1 MLTAIKERASGW
13 IAWTLVALI
22 SIPFALWGINSYFE
36 GASKIVVATVNGVE
50 IEKTDYQNSLSDQ
63 RRMLVQMMGQNVD
76 ADYFASRA
84 FKLQVLETLI
94 DSRLQ
99 AEYLRDRGFRVTDE
113 QLSKKISSFSAFQ
126 VDGQFDPTRYEQ
138 LVRNAGLSVEG
149 FERQQR
155 QQGAIDQLRAGLR
168 GSSLVVSSMTDRAIE
183 LLYQRRVAQ
192 FTVVDIA
199 AFEYSMVVGSE
210 ALRDEFDANKA
221 QYVQPE
227 QMQVE
232 FIRLSVDEL
241 GKQANVSELEQRAF
255 YDSNVE
261 RFTQPESRSASHIL
275 LSLAEDDAE
284 DVVDTREQEAKGIA
298 ARARSGEDFAKLAE
312 TYSKDPGSAS
322 RGGDLGIIRPGA
334 MAPSFETV
342 VFDLKEGQISD
353 PVRTAYGWHI
363 IKVTNIRESNVRPFD
378 EVMSEIK
385 TILEREWAE
394 NQFITM
400 AEDFQNLIF
409 EQPDSLNAA
418 SDFLGTPIERSDW
431 FSRTTGDG
439 IASNDLVR
447 DTAFSP
453 EVLVD
458 RLNSEMLE
466 IGSDTLVAV
475 RFADFREKRQ
485 KDFNEVKDQIE
496 RVLAARVAAEAQEKF
511 ATKLVATLESGADW
525 DTLLTV
531 EGLSSADLPEDLE
544 STTDDVARAVARVV
558 YSVGAPNPGTPV
570 FGSARLSATDYLIY
584 KLDEVVAGDISQIS
598 GDQVS
603 EVEDLVESRVGEEL
617 HAGIGRALRTAADVQ
632 IFEEAL

>member
-199 AFEYSMVVGSE
+199 AFEDSLVVGSQ

-255 YDSNVE
+255 YDNNVE

-284 DVVDTREQEAKGIA
+284 DLVDTREQEAKGIA

-525 DTLLTV
+525 DNLLTV

>member
-50 IEKTDYQNSLSDQ
+50 IEKTDNQNSLSDQ

-199 AFEYSMVVGSE
+199 AFEDSMVVGSE

-485 KDFNEVKDQIE
+485 KDFDEVKDQIE

-525 DTLLTV
+525 DNLLTV

>member
-199 AFEYSMVVGSE
+199 AFEDSLVVGSE

-255 YDSNVE
+255 YDNNVE

-275 LSLAEDDAE
+275 WSLAEDDAE

-342 VFDLKEGQISD
+342 VFDLNEGQISD

-378 EVMSEIK
+378 EVMGEIK

-525 DTLLTV
+525 DNLLTV

>member
-199 AFEYSMVVGSE
+199 AFEDSLVVGSE

-255 YDSNVE
+255 YDNNVE

-275 LSLAEDDAE
+275 WSLAEDDAE

-334 MAPSFETV
+334 MAPAFETV
-342 VFDLKEGQISD
+342 VFDLNEGQISD

-378 EVMSEIK
+378 EVMGEIK

-431 FSRTTGDG
+431 FSQTTGDG

-525 DTLLTV
+525 DNLLAV

-544 STTDDVARAVARVV
+544 STTDDIVRAVARVV
-558 YSVGAPNPGTPV
+558 YSVGAPNPGAPV

>member
-113 QLSKKISSFSAFQ
+113 QLSKKISSFSTFQ

-199 AFEYSMVVGSE
+199 AFEDSLVVGSE

-232 FIRLSVDEL
+232 FIRLSVD
-241 GKQANVSELEQRAF
+241 
-255 YDSNVE
+255 
-261 RFTQPESRSASHIL
+261 
-275 LSLAEDDAE
+275 
-284 DVVDTREQEAKGIA
+284 
-298 ARARSGEDFAKLAE
+298 
-312 TYSKDPGSAS
+312 
-322 RGGDLGIIRPGA
+322 
-334 MAPSFETV
+334 
-342 VFDLKEGQISD
+342 
-353 PVRTAYGWHI
+353 
-363 IKVTNIRESNVRPFD
+363 
-378 EVMSEIK
+378 
-385 TILEREWAE
+385 
-394 NQFITM
+394 
-400 AEDFQNLIF
+400 
-409 EQPDSLNAA
+409 
-418 SDFLGTPIERSDW
+418 
-431 FSRTTGDG
+431 
-439 IASNDLVR
+439 
-447 DTAFSP
+447 
-453 EVLVD
+453 
-458 RLNSEMLE
+458 
-466 IGSDTLVAV
+466 
-475 RFADFREKRQ
+475 
-485 KDFNEVKDQIE
+485 
-496 RVLAARVAAEAQEKF
+496 
-511 ATKLVATLESGADW
+511 
-525 DTLLTV
+525 
-531 EGLSSADLPEDLE
+531 
-544 STTDDVARAVARVV
+544 
-558 YSVGAPNPGTPV
+558 
-570 FGSARLSATDYLIY
+570 
-584 KLDEVVAGDISQIS
+584 
-598 GDQVS
+598 
-603 EVEDLVESRVGEEL
+603 
-617 HAGIGRALRTAADVQ
+617 
-632 IFEEAL
+632 

>member
-199 AFEYSMVVGSE
+199 AFEDSMVVGSE

-255 YDSNVE
+255 YDNNVE

-525 DTLLTV
+525 DNLLTV

>member
-126 VDGQFDPTRYEQ
+126 VDGQFDPTHYEQ

-192 FTVVDIA
+192 FTVVDIT
-199 AFEYSMVVGSE
+199 AFEDSLVVGSE

-255 YDSNVE
+255 YDNNVE

-275 LSLAEDDAE
+275 WSLAEDDAE

-342 VFDLKEGQISD
+342 VFDLNEGQISD

-378 EVMSEIK
+378 EVMGEIK

-525 DTLLTV
+525 DNLLAV

-544 STTDDVARAVARVV
+544 STTDDIARAVARVV

-584 KLDEVVAGDISQIS
+584 KLDEVVSGDISQIS

>member
-199 AFEYSMVVGSE
+199 AFEDSLVVGSE

-255 YDSNVE
+255 YDNNVE

-275 LSLAEDDAE
+275 WSLAEDDAE

-342 VFDLKEGQISD
+342 VFDLNEGQISD

-378 EVMSEIK
+378 EVMGEIK

-525 DTLLTV
+525 DNLLAV

-544 STTDDVARAVARVV
+544 STTDDIARAVARVV

>member
-199 AFEYSMVVGSE
+199 AFEDSLVVGSE

-255 YDSNVE
+255 YDNNVE

-275 LSLAEDDAE
+275 FSLAEDDAE

-447 DTAFSP
+447 ETAFSP

-525 DTLLTV
+525 DNLLTV

-570 FGSARLSATDYLIY
+570 FGSARLSATDYLIF

>member
-50 IEKTDYQNSLSDQ
+50 IEKTDYQRSLSDQ

-76 ADYFASRA
+76 ADYFSSRA

-99 AEYLRDRGFRVTDE
+99 AEYLRDRGFRVTNE

-155 QQGAIDQLRAGLR
+155 QQGAVDQLRAGLR
-168 GSSLVVSSMTDRAIE
+168 GSSVVVSSMTDRAIE
-183 LLYQRRVAQ
+183 LLYQRRMAQ
-192 FTVVDIA
+192 FTVVDIT
-199 AFEYSMVVGSE
+199 AFEDSLVVESE
-210 ALRDEFDANKA
+210 ALRDEFDANKE

-232 FIRLSVDEL
+232 FIRLSVDDL
-241 GKQANVSELEQRAF
+241 AKQANVSELEQRAF
-255 YDSNVE
+255 YDDNVE

-275 LSLAEDDAE
+275 LPFAEDDPE
-284 DVVDTREQEAKGIA
+284 DVVDAREQEAKGIA
-298 ARARSGEDFAKLAE
+298 ARARSGEDFADLAE
-312 TYSKDPGSAS
+312 MYSKDPGSAS

-363 IKVTNIRESNVRPFD
+363 IKVTNIRESDVRPFD
-378 EVMSEIK
+378 EAMSEIK

-431 FSRTTGDG
+431 FSRTAGDG
-439 IASNDLVR
+439 IASDDLVR
-447 DTAFSP
+447 ETAFSP

-466 IGSDTLVAV
+466 IGSDTFVAV

-496 RVLAARVAAEAQEKF
+496 RVLAARVAADAQEKF
-511 ATKLVATLESGADW
+511 AKNLVATLESGAEW
-525 DTLLTV
+525 DNLLAA

-544 STTDDVARAVARVV
+544 NTTDDLARAAARVV
-558 YSVGAPNPGTPV
+558 YSVGAPSPGTPV

-598 GDQVS
+598 SDQVS
-603 EVEDLVESRVGEEL
+603 EVKDLIESRVGEEL

-632 IFEEAL
+632 IFEETL

>member
-199 AFEYSMVVGSE
+199 AFEDSMVVGSE

-255 YDSNVE
+255 YDNNVE

-447 DTAFSP
+447 ETAFSP

-511 ATKLVATLESGADW
+511 ATKLVETLESGADW
-525 DTLLTV
+525 DNLLAV

>member
-255 YDSNVE
+255 YDNNVE

>member
-199 AFEYSMVVGSE
+199 AFEDSLVVGSE

-255 YDSNVE
+255 YDNNVE

-334 MAPSFETV
+334 MTPSFETV

-475 RFADFREKRQ
+475 RFVDFREKRQ

-525 DTLLTV
+525 DNLLTV

-544 STTDDVARAVARVV
+544 STTDDIARAVARVV

>member
-1 MLTAIKERASGW
+1 
-13 IAWTLVALI
+13 
-22 SIPFALWGINSYFE
+22 
-36 GASKIVVATVNGVE
+36 
-50 IEKTDYQNSLSDQ
+50 
-63 RRMLVQMMGQNVD
+63 
-76 ADYFASRA
+76 
-84 FKLQVLETLI
+84 
-94 DSRLQ
+94 
-99 AEYLRDRGFRVTDE
+99 
-113 QLSKKISSFSAFQ
+113 
-126 VDGQFDPTRYEQ
+126 
-138 LVRNAGLSVEG
+138 
-149 FERQQR
+149 
-155 QQGAIDQLRAGLR
+155 
-168 GSSLVVSSMTDRAIE
+168 MTDRAIE

-192 FTVVDIA
+192 FTVVDIV
-199 AFEYSMVVGSE
+199 AFEDSLVVGSE

-255 YDSNVE
+255 YDNNVE

-511 ATKLVATLESGADW
+511 ATKLVETLESGADW
-525 DTLLTV
+525 DNLLAV

-544 STTDDVARAVARVV
+544 SATDDVARAVARVV

>member
-199 AFEYSMVVGSE
+199 AFEDSLVVGSE

-255 YDSNVE
+255 YDNNVE

-431 FSRTTGDG
+431 FSRITGDG

-447 DTAFSP
+447 ETAFSP

-525 DTLLTV
+525 DNLLTV

>member
-199 AFEYSMVVGSE
+199 AFEDSLVVGSE

-447 DTAFSP
+447 ETAFSP

-511 ATKLVATLESGADW
+511 ATKLVETLESGADW
-525 DTLLTV
+525 DNLLAV

>member
-199 AFEYSMVVGSE
+199 AFEDSMVVGSE

-275 LSLAEDDAE
+275 WSLAEDDAE

-342 VFDLKEGQISD
+342 VFDLNEGQISD

-378 EVMSEIK
+378 EVMGEIK

-525 DTLLTV
+525 DNLLAV

-544 STTDDVARAVARVV
+544 STTDDIARAVARVV
-558 YSVGAPNPGTPV
+558 YSAGAPNPGTPV

>member
-199 AFEYSMVVGSE
+199 AFEDSLVVGSE

>member
-199 AFEYSMVVGSE
+199 AFEDSLVVGSE

-255 YDSNVE
+255 YDNNVE

-447 DTAFSP
+447 ETAFSP

-525 DTLLTV
+525 DNLLTV

>member
-192 FTVVDIA
+192 FTVVDIV
-199 AFEYSMVVGSE
+199 AFEDSLVVGSE

-255 YDSNVE
+255 YDNNVE

-447 DTAFSP
+447 ETAFSP

-511 ATKLVATLESGADW
+511 ATKLVETLESGADW
-525 DTLLTV
+525 DNLLAV

-570 FGSARLSATDYLIY
+570 FGSARLSAIDYLIY

>member
-76 ADYFASRA
+76 AAYFASRA

-199 AFEYSMVVGSE
+199 AFEDSLVVGSE

-275 LSLAEDDAE
+275 WSLAEDDAE

-342 VFDLKEGQISD
+342 VFDLNEGQISD

-378 EVMSEIK
+378 EVMGEIK

-525 DTLLTV
+525 DNLLAV

-544 STTDDVARAVARVV
+544 STTDDIVRAVARVV
-558 YSVGAPNPGTPV
+558 YSVGAPNPGAPV

>member
-199 AFEYSMVVGSE
+199 AFEDSLVVGSE

-255 YDSNVE
+255 YDNNVE

-363 IKVTNIRESNVRPFD
+363 IKVTSIRESNVRPFD

-525 DTLLTV
+525 DNLLTV

>member
-199 AFEYSMVVGSE
+199 AFEDSMVVGSE

-447 DTAFSP
+447 ETAFSP

>member
-199 AFEYSMVVGSE
+199 AFEDSLVVGSE

-255 YDSNVE
+255 YDNNVE

-525 DTLLTV
+525 DNLLTV

-584 KLDEVVAGDISQIS
+584 KLDEIVAGDISQIS

>member
-50 IEKTDYQNSLSDQ
+50 IEKTDYQRSLSDQ

-76 ADYFASRA
+76 ADYFSSRA

-99 AEYLRDRGFRVTDE
+99 AEYLRDRGFRVTNE

-138 LVRNAGLSVEG
+138 LVQNAGLSVEG

-155 QQGAIDQLRAGLR
+155 QQGAVDQLRAGLR
-168 GSSLVVSSMTDRAIE
+168 GSSVVVSSMTDRAIE
-183 LLYQRRVAQ
+183 LLYQRRMAQ
-192 FTVVDIA
+192 FTVVDIT
-199 AFEYSMVVGSE
+199 AFEDSLVVESE
-210 ALRDEFDANKA
+210 ALRDEFDANKE

-232 FIRLSVDEL
+232 FIRLSVDDL
-241 GKQANVSELEQRAF
+241 AKQANVSELEQRAF
-255 YDSNVE
+255 YDDNVE

-275 LSLAEDDAE
+275 LPFAEDDPE
-284 DVVDTREQEAKGIA
+284 DVVDAREQEAKGIA
-298 ARARSGEDFAKLAE
+298 ARARSGEDFADLAE
-312 TYSKDPGSAS
+312 MYSKDPGSAS

-363 IKVTNIRESNVRPFD
+363 IKVTNIRESDVRPFD
-378 EVMSEIK
+378 EAMSEIK

-431 FSRTTGDG
+431 FSRTAGDG
-439 IASNDLVR
+439 IASDDLVR
-447 DTAFSP
+447 KTAFSP

-466 IGSDTLVAV
+466 IGSDTFVAV

-496 RVLAARVAAEAQEKF
+496 RVLAARVAADAQEKF
-511 ATKLVATLESGADW
+511 AKNLVATLESGAEW
-525 DTLLTV
+525 DKLLAA

-544 STTDDVARAVARVV
+544 NTTDDLARAAARVV
-558 YSVGAPNPGTPV
+558 YSVGAPSPGRRSLV
-570 FGSARLSATDYLIY
+570 ARD
-584 KLDEVVAGDISQIS
+584 
-598 GDQVS
+598 
-603 EVEDLVESRVGEEL
+603 
-617 HAGIGRALRTAADVQ
+617 
-632 IFEEAL
+632 

>member
-199 AFEYSMVVGSE
+199 AFEDSLVVGSE

-255 YDSNVE
+255 YDNNVE

-447 DTAFSP
+447 ETAFSP

-511 ATKLVATLESGADW
+511 ATKLVETLEAGADW
-525 DTLLTV
+525 DNLLAV

>member
-199 AFEYSMVVGSE
+199 AFEDSMVVGSE

-221 QYVQPE
+221 QYVQPQ

-255 YDSNVE
+255 YDNNVE

-378 EVMSEIK
+378 EVMIEIK

-525 DTLLTV
+525 DNLLTV

>member
-199 AFEYSMVVGSE
+199 AFEDSLVVGSE

-255 YDSNVE
+255 YDNNVE

-334 MAPSFETV
+334 MAPSFETA

-447 DTAFSP
+447 ETAFSP

-511 ATKLVATLESGADW
+511 ATKLVETLESGADW
-525 DTLLTV
+525 DNLLAV

>member
-199 AFEYSMVVGSE
+199 AFEDSLVVGSE

-255 YDSNVE
+255 YDNNVE

-275 LSLAEDDAE
+275 WSLAEDDAE

-342 VFDLKEGQISD
+342 VFDLNEGQISD

-378 EVMSEIK
+378 EVMGEIK

-525 DTLLTV
+525 DNLLAV

-544 STTDDVARAVARVV
+544 STTDDIVRAVARVV
-558 YSVGAPNPGTPV
+558 YSVGAPNPGAPV

>member
-199 AFEYSMVVGSE
+199 AFEDSMVVGSE

-485 KDFNEVKDQIE
+485 KDFDEVKDQIE

-525 DTLLTV
+525 DNLLTV

>member
-168 GSSLVVSSMTDRAIE
+168 GSSLVVPSMTDRAIE

-199 AFEYSMVVGSE
+199 AFEDSMVVGSE

-255 YDSNVE
+255 YDNNVE

-447 DTAFSP
+447 ETAFSP

-511 ATKLVATLESGADW
+511 ATKLVETLESGADW
-525 DTLLTV
+525 DNLLAV

-584 KLDEVVAGDISQIS
+584 KLDEVVAGDISQIT

>member
-113 QLSKKISSFSAFQ
+113 QLSKKISSFSTFQ

-199 AFEYSMVVGSE
+199 AFEDSMVVGSE

-255 YDSNVE
+255 YDNNVE

-525 DTLLTV
+525 DNLLTV

>member
-199 AFEYSMVVGSE
+199 AFEDSLVVGSE

-255 YDSNVE
+255 YDNNVE

>member
-50 IEKTDYQNSLSDQ
+50 IEKTDYQSSLSDQ
-63 RRMLVQMMGQNVD
+63 RRMLVQMMGQNID
-76 ADYFASRA
+76 ADYFSSRA

-113 QLSKKISSFSAFQ
+113 QLSKKISSFSTFQ
-126 VDGQFDPTRYEQ
+126 VDGQFDSTRYEQ

-155 QQGAIDQLRAGLR
+155 QQGAVDQLRAGLR

-183 LLYQRRVAQ
+183 LLYQRRMAQ

-199 AFEYSMVVGSE
+199 AFEDSLVVGSE
-210 ALRDEFDANKA
+210 ASLDEFDANKSL
-221 QYVQPE
+221 YVQPE
-227 QMQVE
+227 QMQIE
-232 FIRLSVDEL
+232 FIRLSVDQL
-241 GKQANVSELEQRAF
+241 AKQANVSELEQRAF
-255 YDSNVE
+255 YDNNVE
-261 RFTQPESRSASHIL
+261 RFTQPESRTASHIL
-275 LSLAEDDAE
+275 LSLAGDAAE
-284 DVVDTREQEAKGIA
+284 DVADTLEQEAKRIA
-298 ARARSGEDFAKLAE
+298 ARAKSGEDFAQLAE

-363 IKVTNIRESNVRPFD
+363 IQVTNIRESDVRPFD
-378 EVMSEIK
+378 EVMNEIK
-385 TILEREWAE
+385 AILEREWAE

-409 EQPDSLNAA
+409 EQPDSLNSA

-439 IASNDLVR
+439 VASNDLVR
-447 DTAFSP
+447 KTAFSP

-466 IGSDTLVAV
+466 IGSDTFVAV

-496 RVLAARVAAEAQEKF
+496 RVLAARLAADAQEEFAEKF
-511 ATKLVATLESGADW
+511 VATLESGEDW
-525 DTLLTV
+525 TIYLLWKAYLQLTCLRIWKTRLMTLL
-531 EGLSSADLPEDLE
+531 EQLRELFIRWARLIQGRRCL
-544 STTDDVARAVARVV
+544 VAR
-558 YSVGAPNPGTPV
+558 
-570 FGSARLSATDYLIY
+570 D
-584 KLDEVVAGDISQIS
+584 
-598 GDQVS
+598 
-603 EVEDLVESRVGEEL
+603 
-617 HAGIGRALRTAADVQ
+617 
-632 IFEEAL
+632 

>member
-199 AFEYSMVVGSE
+199 AFEDSLVVGSE

-255 YDSNVE
+255 YDNNVE

-275 LSLAEDDAE
+275 LSLAENDAE

-447 DTAFSP
+447 ETAFSP

-511 ATKLVATLESGADW
+511 ATKLVETLESGADW
-525 DTLLTV
+525 DNLLAV

>member
-50 IEKTDYQNSLSDQ
+50 IEKTDYQRSLSDQ

-76 ADYFASRA
+76 ADYFSSRA

-99 AEYLRDRGFRVTDE
+99 AEYLRDRGFRVTNE

-155 QQGAIDQLRAGLR
+155 QQGAVDQLRAGLR
-168 GSSLVVSSMTDRAIE
+168 GSSVVVSSMTDRAIE
-183 LLYQRRVAQ
+183 LLYQRRMAQ
-192 FTVVDIA
+192 FTVVDIT
-199 AFEYSMVVGSE
+199 AFEDSLVVESE
-210 ALRDEFDANKA
+210 ALRDEFDANKE

-232 FIRLSVDEL
+232 FIRLSVDDL
-241 GKQANVSELEQRAF
+241 AKQANVSELEQRAF
-255 YDSNVE
+255 YDDNVE

-275 LSLAEDDAE
+275 LPFAEDDPE
-284 DVVDTREQEAKGIA
+284 DVVDAREQEAKGIA
-298 ARARSGEDFAKLAE
+298 ARARSGEDFADLAE
-312 TYSKDPGSAS
+312 MYSKDPGSAS

-363 IKVTNIRESNVRPFD
+363 IKVTNIRESDVRPFD
-378 EVMSEIK
+378 EAMSEIK

-431 FSRTTGDG
+431 FSRTAGDG
-439 IASNDLVR
+439 IASDDLVR
-447 DTAFSP
+447 KTAFSP

-466 IGSDTLVAV
+466 IGSDTFVAV

-496 RVLAARVAAEAQEKF
+496 RVLAARVAADAQEKF
-511 ATKLVATLESGADW
+511 AKNLVATLESGAEW
-525 DTLLTV
+525 DNLLAA

-544 STTDDVARAVARVV
+544 NTTDDLARAAARVV
-558 YSVGAPNPGTPV
+558 YSVGAPSPGTPV

-598 GDQVS
+598 SDQVS
-603 EVEDLVESRVGEEL
+603 EVKDLIESRVGEEL
-617 HAGIGRALRTAADVQ
+617 HVGIGRALRTAADVQ
-632 IFEEAL
+632 IFEETL